1 MAVFNNNSHSDGGRP
16 GCKIATVEP
25 FLAVIMESLK
35 PVRSIKCTGRLYTE
49 YEDNV
54 LRLLDNVSEEHQ
66 VDEVFAEP
74 LIRVSD
80 FNVSLGEKRFLDLA
94 KREVDVNSDFLK
106 VTVRFKDG
114 SQQTDFHASISEIP
128 DVAQRKETHNAP
140 LNIMV
145 LGLDRTSSAHFQR
158 MVPKTYVYLKEQLD
172 SVIFKSYSI
181 VGENTAP
188 ALSAFLTG
196 KSLAE
201 NCAFKE
207 ARKGFKN
214 AGVVD
219 EWPFI
224 FKDLKTLGIPT
235 MWSEDQPSIGAFHF
249 RLKGFNEQPTD
260 HYGRSLWW
268 LYDGGLC
275 KHSLAQYKLQLQ
287 YLKSFMKSYPGKR
300 KFGFVFLSDL
310 CHRTVNLLSGGD
322 DGFVEFFESLKNNS
336 LLNNTLFITMGDHGP
351 YTYGVIRDSP
361 QGKLEHRLPFLSLTF
376 PAWFKRSYPVQ
387 MAALI
392 RNSRIITSPFD
403 LYKTMKHLLTFPKK
417 TFVEMDT
424 VGASLF
430 ESLPND
436 RACEDTGIPEF
447 YCPCLSRMQSIDIA
461 HTHVHQAV
469 KVAVKH
475 INDILISRPITA
487 KL

>member
-1 MAVFNNNSHSDGGRP
+1 M
-16 GCKIATVEP
+16 
-25 FLAVIMESLK
+25 
-35 PVRSIKCTGRLYTE
+35 Y
-49 YEDNV
+49 
-54 LRLLDNVSEEHQ
+54 
-66 VDEVFAEP
+66 P
-74 LIRVSD
+74 L
-80 FNVSLGEKRFLDLA
+80 
-94 KREVDVNSDFLK
+94 
-106 VTVRFKDG
+106 
-114 SQQTDFHASISEIP
+114 
-128 DVAQRKETHNAP
+128 
-140 LNIMV
+140 
-145 LGLDRTSSAHFQR
+145 
-158 MVPKTYVYLKEQLD
+158 
-172 SVIFKSYSI
+172 
-181 VGENTAP
+181 
-188 ALSAFLTG
+188 
-196 KSLAE
+196 
-201 NCAFKE
+201 
-207 ARKGFKN
+207 
-214 AGVVD
+214 
-219 EWPFI
+219 
-224 FKDLKTLGIPT
+224 
-235 MWSEDQPSIGAFHF
+235 GAFHF

-322 DGFVEFFESLKNNS
+322 DGFVEFFESLKNSS

-430 ESLPND
+430 ESLPDD
-436 RACEDTGIPEF
+436 RACEDTGISEF

-487 KL
+487 KLCHQLELKAIFEANQIMPSRGSHKDVPTDQGKKYQIKFKTTPGDGLFEALLAMNSTGGFKVLHYISRINTYGNQPRCIGRRAPFLRPYCLCRQRI